1 MITKPMPACP
11 LAEPAKIAMD
21 RPTILFV
28 DDEERILRS
37 LRMLFAANYRVLM
50 TTNGH
55 EALEILQRER
65 VHVLV
70 SDQRMPI
77 MTGVDLLRQ
86 ARDVSPSSMR
96 LLLTGYSDMEA
107 IIGSI
112 NDGEVYRYISKP
124 WSADEFRRTV
134 GEAMEIAVSLWDP
147 QPIKIVAPPNNESLE
162 ILLLDQSPDIA
173 VAIRTLLDENFPGA
187 YHLDWA
193 TSQSEAMAILER
205 GKVSIIISEI
215 NVDGEDVT
223 PFLKTLKHFHAQIV
237 TIVLTSFRDTS
248 LLMEL
253 INQGQIHRFLPKPV
267 RKTLTARSIRS
278 GIERHREILQRPQ
291 LTQRHRVEPPRVQVS
306 HSMIHRIRGMLQ
318 SLSIGKS
325 NGIKI

>member
-1 MITKPMPACP
+1 MIAKPIPPCP
-11 LAEPAKIAMD
+11 LTETGKVPTD

-70 SDQRMPI
+70 SDQRMPV

-112 NDGEVYRYISKP
+112 NDGEVFRYINKP
-124 WSADEFRRTV
+124 WSADEIRRTV
-134 GEAMEIAVSLWDP
+134 GEAMKIAIDLWDP
-147 QPIKIVAPPNNESLE
+147 LPVEIISPKNESIE

-173 VAIRTLLDENFPGA
+173 VAVRALLDENFFDA

-193 TSQSEAMAILER
+193 TSLADAMAILER

-223 PFLKTLKHFHAQIV
+223 PFLKTLKRFHAQIV

-248 LLMEL
+248 LLMDL

-267 RKTLTARSIRS
+267 RKTLTVRSIRS

-291 LTQRHRVEPPRVQVS
+291 LSHRHHVEPPRIEVS
-306 HSMIHRIRGMLQ
+306 HSMINRIRGMFQ
-318 SLSIGKS
+318 RLSMS
-325 NGIKI
+325 